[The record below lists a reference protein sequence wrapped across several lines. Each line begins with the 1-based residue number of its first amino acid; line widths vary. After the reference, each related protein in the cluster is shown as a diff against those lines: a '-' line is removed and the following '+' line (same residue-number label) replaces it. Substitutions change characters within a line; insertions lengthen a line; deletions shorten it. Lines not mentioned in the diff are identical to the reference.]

1 MIYYTKGIDKLNKL
15 CILDAHT
22 LGEDADLSI
31 FHKFGHLSIY
41 NATGPDQ
48 VVQRIK
54 DQDIIITNKVLLN
67 EFNLQLA
74 PEVKLICITATG
86 TNNVD
91 LEYCR
96 KRNITVTNVVAYSTQ
111 SVVQH
116 TFALLFYLLESL
128 PYYDQ
133 YVKSKRYTGS
143 GNFTC
148 LDLPFWEIQGK
159 TWGIIGLGTIGKKT
173 AEIARAFGCQVLY
186 YSTSGRNNDENYT
199 RVELTELLKSSDIVS
214 IHAPLNP
221 QTYNLLQYDQLKT
234 MKKSAILLNL
244 GRGGIIN
251 EGDLARALDEGLIA
265 GAGLDVF
272 EQEPLEA
279 KSPLL
284 NIKNREKLVLTPHI
298 AWASVEARQTL
309 LKEVAHN
316 IEAFLSGRRRNPV
329 N

>member
-67 EFNLQLA
+67 ESNLQLA

-148 LDLPFWEIQGK
+148 LEK
-159 TWGIIGLGTIGKKT
+159 
-173 AEIARAFGCQVLY
+173 
-186 YSTSGRNNDENYT
+186 
-199 RVELTELLKSSDIVS
+199 
-214 IHAPLNP
+214 
-221 QTYNLLQYDQLKT
+221 
-234 MKKSAILLNL
+234 
-244 GRGGIIN
+244 
-251 EGDLARALDEGLIA
+251 LIA
-265 GAGLDVF
+265 QFAAELCKK
-272 EQEPLEA
+272 LR
-279 KSPLL
+279 
-284 NIKNREKLVLTPHI
+284 REKLVAASITIKLRYSNFKTITRSKTTTPCNSDVIVTQIACELLHLSYNNKQPLRLFGLALGNLSPTVELEQGSLFEPQIGADYKNIDRLMDEIRERFGPEAINRANLLT
-298 AWASVEARQTL
+298 
-309 LKEVAHN
+309 N
-316 IEAFLSGRRRNPV
+316 D
-329 N
+329 

>member
-1 MIYYTKGIDKLNKL
+1 MNKL

-67 EFNLQLA
+67 ESNLQLA

-265 GAGLDVF
+265 WSRIGC
-272 EQEPLEA
+272 
-279 KSPLL
+279 
-284 NIKNREKLVLTPHI
+284 I
-298 AWASVEARQTL
+298 
-309 LKEVAHN
+309 
-316 IEAFLSGRRRNPV
+316 
-329 N
+329 